1 MGVWDCCCY
10 CCCCYSYV
18 YPDRVVWERKDVI
31 VRLYLDLDRKNPA
44 VHRGLHW
51 CWRYVL
57 VQAQTWGVG
66 LVAGQVNN
74 TEENQADSLHWSWR
88 KMCSTWLDERF
99 VKMILFSTEKGAFV
113 LVTPL
118 ILEFFENYSEIIIT
132 YECDLI
138 FI

>member
-1 MGVWDCCCY
+1 
-10 CCCCYSYV
+10 
-18 YPDRVVWERKDVI
+18 
-31 VRLYLDLDRKNPA
+31 
-44 VHRGLHW
+44 
-51 CWRYVL
+51 
-57 VQAQTWGVG
+57 
-66 LVAGQVNN
+66 
-74 TEENQADSLHWSWR
+74 
-88 KMCSTWLDERF
+88 MCSTWLDERF